1 MGKKGDKTM
10 SVKENLDEI
19 QDRVIRS
26 AEKFGHSWED
36 IHLVAVTKFVD
47 EDRIRQALDWGVK
60 EVGENQVQEIERKME
75 IFQGAQV
82 HMIGQLQS
90 NKVRK
95 LTDGVALIQ
104 SIDRKS
110 LLKEINRIG
119 QRENMI
125 FKGLIQVN
133 NAKEEGKGGV
143 YKEDLPELLDYVETL
158 DHVQIEGLMNI
169 APFLD
174 DPEEVRPYFRDMRN
188 LFEKISQISYN
199 QIKMN
204 ILSMGMTHDYE
215 VALEEGANM
224 VRIGRAIFG
233 ERDYSK

>member
-1 MGKKGDKTM
+1 M

-26 AEKFGHSWED
+26 AEKFGHFWED

-75 IFQGAQV
+75 IFQGARI

-95 LTDGVALIQ
+95 LTHGVALIQ

-143 YKEDLPELLDYVETL
+143 YKEDLPELLDYIETL

>member
-1 MGKKGDKTM
+1 M
-10 SVKENLDEI
+10 SVGENLNEI
-19 QDRVIRS
+19 QERVSRS
-26 AEKFGHSWED
+26 AEKFGHRWED

-47 EDRIRQALDWGVK
+47 RDKIQEAIDWGIR
-60 EVGENQVQEIERKME
+60 EVGENQVQEIERKMDF
-75 IFQGAQV
+75 FQGAKI

-95 LTDGVALIQ
+95 LTRGVTLIQ

-110 LLKEINRIG
+110 LLKEMDRIG
-119 QRENMI
+119 KRENII

-133 NAKEEGKGGV
+133 NAREEGKGGI
-143 YKEDLPELLDYVETL
+143 YKEDLPALLDYIEGL
-158 DHVQIEGLMNI
+158 DHIQIEGLMNI

-174 DPEEVRPYFRDMRN
+174 DVEEVRPYFRDMRN
-188 LFEKISQISYN
+188 LFEKIQKISYN